1 MALLPVFEEY
11 KNNRNPQSRRD
22 PDGRLRRK
30 RENYGG
36 VASRTAPRVRR
47 GRPAGQRSARPGLRV
62 HPHHRERGPWPPR
75 RHRNLLPG
83 TCARLPPPPPPA
95 VLPDHVCMYS
105 RRDRLNQSLPSA
117 WSQPFKILNGGV
129 SALMAEST
137 ASIGGYMA
145 SGYRRVAGVQL
156 SINHLKPARLGDRI
170 EAKANPIQVGRNVQV
185 WEVQIWLLDP
195 ATSEHKDLVSS
206 ARVTLLTNLST
217 PEEMKI
223 YEKGI
228 KKYAKL

>member
-1 MALLPVFEEY
+1 MAGSGESARTSAPSPPGPPPGFGEGAPPDNALHALGFEYTRITGTEVL
-11 KNNRNPQSRRD
+11 
-22 PDGRLRRK
+22 GRLAVTETCCQVR
-30 RENYGG
+30 
-36 VASRTAPRVRR
+36 ARVR
-47 GRPAGQRSARPGLRV
+47 
-62 HPHHRERGPWPPR
+62 
-75 RHRNLLPG
+75 
-83 TCARLPPPPPPA
+83 PPPPPDA
-95 VLPDHVCMYS
+95 LPDHMCMYL
-105 RRDRLNQSLPSA
+105 RRDRLNQLLPSA

-195 ATSEHKDLVSS
+195 STSEHKDLVSS

-217 PEEMKI
+217 PEEMKS